1 MWTKLELSAA
11 NEVSG
16 LIRPYEKL
24 GHGVKKGGKQECSL
38 VSSALQGESPNS
50 HCEDGFKTFRVTS
63 PFPVFFSLLVFSAH
77 TFARTRVTLFIKRKV
92 FMDHIL

>member
-24 GHGVKKGGKQECSL
+24 GHGVRKGGKQECSL
-38 VSSALQGESPNS
+38 VSSALQGESMYS
-50 HCEDGFKTFRVTS
+50 HCEDGSKKFCVTS
-63 PFPVFFSLLVFSAH
+63 PFSFSISFSHYSSLTHIH
-77 TFARTRVTLFIKRKV
+77 TEGHMQYIV
-92 FMDHIL
+92 

>member
-24 GHGVKKGGKQECSL
+24 GHGVRKGGKQEHSL
-38 VSSALQGESPNS
+38 VSSTLQGESLYS
-50 HCEDGFKTFRVTS
+50 HCEDGFKTFCVTS
-63 PFPVFFSLLVFSAH
+63 PFPVPFSFSHYRFLTHIH
-77 TFARTRVTLFIKRKV
+77 TQGHMQYKV
-92 FMDHIL
+92 